1 MDRVIPMTINQRA
14 LALFR
19 EGFSIAEIE
28 AIIPD
33 LTADHIIYIFK
44 EEGII

>member
-1 MDRVIPMTINQRA
+1 MMQTIEERA

-28 AIIPD
+28 SAIPE
-33 LTADHIIYIFK
+33 LTADHIIYIFHA
-44 EEGII
+44 EGML